1 MSSFRKSVAENLLI
15 EIENATS
22 TANWLFNQ
30 GEEQV
35 ERYAYCIH
43 EKRLFVDFAI
53 KQFNL
58 HVPQEMSAPRRA
70 EMVLK
75 HLKIIMGE

>member
-22 TANWLFNQ
+22 TANWVFNQ
-30 GEEQV
+30 GEEQA
-35 ERYAYCIH
+35 ERYAYWIH
-43 EKRLFVDFAI
+43 KKHLFVDFAI
-53 KQFNL
+53 KQFDL
-58 HVPQEMSAPRRA
+58 RIPEEMSAPRRA